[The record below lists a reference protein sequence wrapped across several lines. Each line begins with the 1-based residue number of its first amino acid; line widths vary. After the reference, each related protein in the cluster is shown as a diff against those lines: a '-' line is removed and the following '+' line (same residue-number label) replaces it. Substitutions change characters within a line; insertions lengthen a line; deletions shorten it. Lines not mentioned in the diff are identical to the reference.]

1 MAEVQS
7 ELFDGSTSGKT
18 LKDAGIDFDQ
28 KMNIFYG
35 RGKEY
40 EISGFTFGIKNKTD
54 LFQVFDDFQLADSKI
69 PGTETY
75 TSFFNSLIIKGN
87 SALLI
92 RVEPLAE
99 RVNELTDSIWYANG
113 NESPWAD
120 AYEGMEE
127 DLKEE
132 SEKEVLQEEIYDE
145 MPEATQPKTE
155 DEFPV
160 AEENPL
166 QKNYYEMRDSVEMVL
181 QIGFLDAIC
190 KDLFVSNLNLKAV
203 DSRFAEQLTHPS
215 EAIFFLDNSR
225 NLQQS
230 KKIWYLETM
239 FPTLYT
245 DLKELYTGNVL
256 LGDLLLNNN
265 LLKPDTCY
273 IQ

>member
-1 MAEVQS
+1 
-7 ELFDGSTSGKT
+7 
-18 LKDAGIDFDQ
+18 
-28 KMNIFYG
+28 MNIFYG

-40 EISGFTFGIKNKTD
+40 EISGFTFGIKNKKD

-166 QKNYYEMRDSVEMVL
+166 QK
-181 QIGFLDAIC
+181 I
-190 KDLFVSNLNLKAV
+190 V
-203 DSRFAEQLTHPS
+203 DQLTAKNLEL
-215 EAIFFLDNSR
+215 EAKL
-225 NLQQS
+225 
-230 KKIWYLETM
+230 M
-239 FPTLYT
+239 
-245 DLKELYTGNVL
+245 
-256 LGDLLLNNN
+256 
-265 LLKPDTCY
+265 
-273 IQ
+273 